1 MNTEYSAA
9 LLSVIENSREEAQR
23 LGQTAIKP
31 ACLLSGLLRSGGKAV
46 EVLQLF
52 EGKISQIKESIENN
66 YSQIQTLSSTVPTEV
81 QSEIELDATSTRLL
95 RLSMLEARMSGTHNA
110 GTEHLLLGIL
120 RDSDNE
126 ARKILN
132 MAGITYE
139 QIAANLNIRPGVR
152 SGFGFADDNPDAF
165 PGDNEDASSKGS
177 TPSSPQ
183 SPETKNS
190 TDTPII
196 DNYGIDLTVVAEKG
210 GLDPVIG
217 REKEIERIAQ
227 ILSRRK
233 KNNPILIGEPG
244 VGKSAVVE
252 GLAALI
258 STRKVPHSLLN
269 KRIVALDMASV
280 VAGTQYRGQFEERLR
295 KIIQELRNHPEII
308 LFIDEIHTII
318 GAGSAPGTLDAANI
332 LKPALARGEIQC
344 IGATTIEEYK
354 KSIEK
359 DGALERRFQKIML
372 EPTSPEETLQILF
385 NIRGR
390 YEDYHTVHYTDEAL
404 KACVRLT
411 ERYVTDRAFPD
422 KAIDALDEAGSRIR
436 LTGVSV
442 PQNITDK
449 ENEIEALKVQKTNA
463 AKNQDY
469 ELAARLRDAVNQLS
483 KELETMNQEWIATL
497 KKDRSTVDA
506 DDIAEVISMISGVPV
521 QKMQQTESDRLKG
534 MKSALKEKVIA
545 QDAAIEKLTRAI
557 TRNRI
562 GLKSPNRPIGTF
574 MFVGPTGVGKTHLVK
589 CLAEWMFG
597 RKDSLIRIDM
607 SEYGE
612 KYSTSRLVGAPPGYV
627 GYEEGGQL
635 TEKVRRHPYS
645 IILLD
650 EIEKAH
656 PDVFNTFLQ
665 IMDEGRM
672 TDGNG
677 TTVDFRNT
685 IIVMTSNSGTRQLK
699 EFGSGIGFNTNSQS
713 IADSHIAE
721 SIVMKALRRQFAP
734 EFLNRLDDI
743 IMFQPLNSKDAGL
756 IANIEIQE
764 LKERLQQQ
772 DITIEVPENV
782 IEFVV
787 SKGFD
792 AQYGARSLKR
802 SIQQYIEDTLCDYI
816 MDHTFTAGTL
826 TFEVEGDHLHINH
839 KEN

>member
-1 MNTEYSAA
+1 MNTDYSAE
-9 LLSVIENSREEAQR
+9 LLCVIEKSREEAQR
-23 LGQTAIKP
+23 LRQTAIKP
-31 ACLLSGLLRSGGKAV
+31 ACLLLGLLRSGGKAT
-46 EVLQLF
+46 EVLQQF
-52 EGKISQIKESIENN
+52 EGKIFQIKENIEAKFKNIETIN
-66 YSQIQTLSSTVPTEV
+66 TAAEEEQTGSVP
-81 QSEIELDATSTRLL
+81 SIELDENSTRLL
-95 RLSMLEARMSGTHNA
+95 RLSMLEARMSGSHNA
-110 GTEHLLLGIL
+110 GTEHLLLGML
-120 RDSDNE
+120 RDTDNE
-126 ARKILN
+126 ARQILN

-139 QIAANLNIRPGVR
+139 QIATSLNIRPGVR
-152 SGFGFADDNPDAF
+152 SGFGFADDNPEAF
-165 PGDNEDASSKGS
+165 PGEGGNEGAKNNASATPKQAELKG
-177 TPSSPQ
+177 
-183 SPETKNS
+183 NS
-190 TDTPII
+190 DTPVI
-196 DNYGIDLTVVAEKG
+196 DNYGIDLTNIAEKG

-233 KNNPILIGEPG
+233 KNNPVIIGEPG
-244 VGKSAVVE
+244 VGKSAIVE
-252 GLAALI
+252 GLATLI
-258 STRKVPHSLLN
+258 SSRKVPHSLLG

-295 KIIQELRNHPEII
+295 RLIQELRSHKEII

-332 LKPALARGEIQC
+332 LKPALARGEVQC

-372 EPTSPEETLQILF
+372 EPTSAEETLQILK
-385 NIRGR
+385 NIRER
-390 YEDYHTVHYTDEAL
+390 YEDFHIVRYTDEAL
-404 KACVRLT
+404 KACVYLT
-411 ERYVTDRAFPD
+411 ERYITDRAFPD
-422 KAIDALDEAGSRIR
+422 KAIDALDEAGSRAR
-436 LTGVSV
+436 LMGVTV
-442 PQNITDK
+442 PQEITDK
-449 ENEIEALKVQKTNA
+449 ENEIEALKVQKTEA
-463 AKNQDY
+463 AKKQDY
-469 ELAARLRDAVNQLS
+469 ELAARLRDAVNTLS
-483 KELETMNQEWIATL
+483 EELEKMNQEWMTTL
-497 KKDRSTVDA
+497 KKDKGTVDA
-506 DDIAEVISMISGVPV
+506 DDIAAVISMISGVPV
-521 QKMQQTESDRLKG
+521 QKMQQSETERLKG
-534 MKSALKEKVIA
+534 MKSVLRRKVIA
-545 QDAAIEKLTRAI
+545 QDAAIDKLTRAI

-597 RKDSLIRIDM
+597 RKDALIRIDM

-699 EFGSGIGFNTNSQS
+699 EFGSGIGFSANNSS
-713 IADSHIAE
+713 IADGTMAE

-734 EFLNRLDDI
+734 EFLNRLDDV
-743 IMFQPLNSKDAGL
+743 IMFQPLKKEDAAQ
-756 IANIEIQE
+756 IAVIE
-764 LKERLQQQ
+764 LKELTDRLNQQGITL
-772 DITIEVPENV
+772 DIPNEAIDFIVK
-782 IEFVV
+782 
-787 SKGFD
+787 KGFD

-802 SIQQYIEDTLCDYI
+802 SIQLHVEDTLCDY
-816 MDHTFTAGTL
+816 MMEHPGVTGTIS
-826 TFEVEGDHLHINH
+826 FEVVNDKLQI
-839 KEN
+839 KA

>member
-1 MNTEYSAA
+1 MD
-9 LLSVIENSREEAQR
+9 
-23 LGQTAIKP
+23 
-31 ACLLSGLLRSGGKAV
+31 
-46 EVLQLF
+46 
-52 EGKISQIKESIENN
+52 GKIAQIKETIEQK
-66 YSQIQTLSSTVPTEV
+66 YQTTAEEMPAAPANAVEP
-81 QSEIELDATSTRLL
+81 DANSTRLL
-95 RLSMLEARMSGTHNA
+95 RLSMLEARMSGNHNA
-110 GTEHLLLGIL
+110 GTEHLLLGML
-120 RDSDNE
+120 RDADNE
-126 ARKILN
+126 ARQILN

-139 QIAANLNIRPGVR
+139 QVAANLNIRPGVR
-152 SGFGFADDNPDAF
+152 SGFGFADDTPEAF
-165 PGDNEDASSKGS
+165 PGDNGENGKKASPLSGQK
-177 TPSSPQ
+177 
-183 SPETKNS
+183 PETKS
-190 TDTPII
+190 SSDTPVI
-196 DNYGIDLTVVAEKG
+196 DNYGIDLTGIAEKG
-210 GLDPVIG
+210 GLDPVVG

-233 KNNPILIGEPG
+233 KNNPVIIGEPG
-244 VGKSAVVE
+244 VGKSAIVE
-252 GLAALI
+252 GLATLI
-258 STRKVPHSLLN
+258 SNKKVPHSLLN

-295 KIIQELRNHPEII
+295 RLIQELGAHPEII

-332 LKPALARGEIQC
+332 LKPALARGEVQC

-372 EPTSPEETLQILF
+372 EPTSADETLQILY
-385 NIRGR
+385 NLRDR
-390 YEDYHTVHYTDEAL
+390 YEDFHSVRYTDEAL
-404 KACVRLT
+404 KACVQLT
-411 ERYVTDRAFPD
+411 ERYITDRAFPD
-422 KAIDALDEAGSRIR
+422 KAIDALDEAGSRAH
-436 LTGVSV
+436 LTGVTV
-442 PQNITDK
+442 PQAITDK

-463 AKNQDY
+463 AQQQDY
-469 ELAARLRDAVNQLS
+469 ELAAKMRDAINQLS
-483 KELETMNQEWIATL
+483 AELDQMNREWTATL
-497 KKDRSTVDA
+497 KKDKSTVDA
-506 DDIAEVISMISGVPV
+506 DSIAEVVSMICGVPV
-521 QKMQQTESDRLKG
+521 QKMQQSESDRLKG
-534 MKSALKEKVIA
+534 MKAALQEKVIA
-545 QDAAIEKLTRAI
+545 QDAAINKLTRAI

-597 RKDSLIRIDM
+597 RKDALIRIDM

-685 IIVMTSNSGTRQLK
+685 IIIMTSNSGTRQLK
-699 EFGSGIGFNTNSQS
+699 EFGSGIGFNASAANDA
-713 IADSHIAE
+713 ADAELAE
-721 SIVMKALRRQFAP
+721 SIVMKVLRRQFAP

-743 IMFQPLNSKDAGL
+743 IMFQPLHKADAAQ
-756 IANIEIQE
+756 IARIETDE
-764 LKERLQQQ
+764 LSARLLQQG
-772 DITIEVPENV
+772 ITLEIPDDVV
-782 IEFVV
+782 DFVV

-802 SIQQYIEDTLCDYI
+802 SIQQHIEDLLCDYL
-816 MDHTFTAGTL
+816 MDRPGYTGRL
-826 TFEVEGDHLHINH
+826 GISLKEGKLEINA
-839 KEN
+839 

>member
-1 MNTEYSAA
+1 MNTDYSAE
-9 LLSVIENSREEAQR
+9 LLCVIEKSREEAQR
-23 LGQTAIKP
+23 LRQTAIKP
-31 ACLLSGLLRSGGKAV
+31 ECLLLGLLRSGGKAT
-46 EVLQLF
+46 EVLQQF
-52 EGKISQIKESIENN
+52 EGKISRIKEDIESKIIKIETINTEE
-66 YSQIQTLSSTVPTEV
+66 STEQTNSGNT
-81 QSEIELDATSTRLL
+81 IELDENSTRIL
-95 RLSMLEARMSGTHNA
+95 RLSMLEARMSGNHNA
-110 GTEHLLLGIL
+110 GTEHLLLGML
-120 RDSDNE
+120 RDTDNE
-126 ARKILN
+126 ARQILN
-132 MAGITYE
+132 MEGITYE
-139 QIAANLNIRPGVR
+139 QIAASLNIRPGVR
-152 SGFGFADDNPDAF
+152 SGFGFADDNPETF
-165 PGDNEDASSKGS
+165 PGEGNSDGAKNNPSATPKQPEMKG
-177 TPSSPQ
+177 
-183 SPETKNS
+183 NS
-190 TDTPII
+190 DTPII
-196 DNYGIDLTVVAEKG
+196 DNYGIDLTNIAEKG

-233 KNNPILIGEPG
+233 KNNPVIIGEPG
-244 VGKSAVVE
+244 VGKSAIVE
-252 GLAALI
+252 GLATLI
-258 STRKVPHSLLN
+258 SSRKVPHSLLG
-269 KRIVALDMASV
+269 KRIIALDMASV

-295 KIIQELRNHPEII
+295 RLIQELRSHKEII

-332 LKPALARGEIQC
+332 LKPALARGEVQC

-372 EPTSPEETLQILF
+372 EPTSAEETLQILQ
-385 NIRGR
+385 NIRER
-390 YEDYHTVHYTDEAL
+390 YEDYHTVRYTDDAL
-404 KACVRLT
+404 KACVYLT
-411 ERYVTDRAFPD
+411 ERYITDRAFPD
-422 KAIDALDEAGSRIR
+422 KAIDALDEAGSRAH
-436 LTGVSV
+436 LMGVTV
-442 PQNITDK
+442 PQEITDK
-449 ENEIEALKVQKTNA
+449 ENEIEALKVQKTEA
-463 AKNQDY
+463 AKKQDY
-469 ELAARLRDAVNQLS
+469 ELAARLRDAVNTLS
-483 KELETMNQEWIATL
+483 DDLEKMNQNWIATL
-497 KKDRSTVDA
+497 KKDKGTVDA
-506 DDIAEVISMISGVPV
+506 NDIAEVISMISGVPV
-521 QKMQQTESDRLKG
+521 QKMQQSETDRLKG
-534 MKSALKEKVIA
+534 MKSELRKKVIA
-545 QDAAIEKLTRAI
+545 QDAAIDKLTRAI

-597 RKDSLIRIDM
+597 RKDALIRIDM

-699 EFGSGIGFNTNSQS
+699 EFGSGIGFSTNNSS
-713 IADSHIAE
+713 IADGTVAE

-734 EFLNRLDDI
+734 EFLNRLDDV
-743 IMFQPLNSKDAGL
+743 IMFQPLKKEDAAQIAL
-756 IANIEIQE
+756 IE
-764 LKERLQQQ
+764 LKELSDRLKQQ
-772 DITIEVPENV
+772 DITLDIPTEAIDFIVKN
-782 IEFVV
+782 
-787 SKGFD
+787 GFD

-802 SIQQYIEDTLCDYI
+802 SIQQHIEDNLCDYM
-816 MDHTFTAGTL
+816 MDHPDTTGTI
-826 TFEVEGDHLHINH
+826 TFEVVNNKLQI
-839 KEN
+839 KA

>member
-1 MNTEYSAA
+1 MNTDYSAE
-9 LLSVIENSREEAQR
+9 LLCVIENSREEAQR
-23 LGQTAIKP
+23 LRQTAIQP
-31 ACLLSGLLRSGGKAV
+31 ACLLLGLLRSGGKAI
-46 EVLQLF
+46 EVLQQF
-52 EGKISQIKESIENN
+52 EGKITIIKNSIEEKYNGFASN
-66 YSQIQTLSSTVPTEV
+66 EPLESTTHLTN
-81 QSEIELDATSTRLL
+81 IEPDANCLRLL
-95 RLSMLEARMSGTHNA
+95 RLSMLEARMSGSHNA

-126 ARKILN
+126 ARQILN

-139 QIAANLNIRPGVR
+139 QVAANLNIRPGVR
-152 SGFGFADDNPDAF
+152 SGFGFAEDNPEAF
-165 PGDNEDASSKGS
+165 PGDNGDSSKN
-177 TPSSPQ
+177 PSALSPQ
-183 SPETKNS
+183 KPETKS
-190 TDTPII
+190 SSDTPII
-196 DNYGIDLTVVAEKG
+196 DNYGIDLTNIAEKG
-210 GLDPVIG
+210 GLDPVVG
-217 REKEIERIAQ
+217 REKEIQRIAQ

-244 VGKSAVVE
+244 VGKSAIVE
-252 GLAALI
+252 GLATLI

-295 KIIQELRNHPEII
+295 RLIQELRNHPEII

-344 IGATTIEEYK
+344 IGATTIEEFK

-372 EPTSPEETLQILF
+372 EPTTTEETLQILY
-385 NIRGR
+385 NIRDK
-390 YEDYHTVHYTDEAL
+390 YEDYHTVHYTDDAL
-404 KACVRLT
+404 KACVYLT
-411 ERYVTDRAFPD
+411 ERYITDRAFPD
-422 KAIDALDEAGSRIR
+422 KAIDALDEAGSRTR

-442 PQNITDK
+442 PQAITDK
-449 ENEIEALKVQKTNA
+449 ENEIEALKTQKTEA
-463 AKNQDY
+463 AKKQDY
-469 ELAARLRDAVNQLS
+469 ELAARLRDAVNSLTE
-483 KELETMNQEWIATL
+483 ELNKMNQEWEATL
-497 KKDRSTVDA
+497 KKDKSVVDA

-521 QKMQQTESDRLKG
+521 QKMQQTETDRLKG
-534 MKSALKEKVIA
+534 MKSALSQKVIA
-545 QDAAIEKLTRAI
+545 QDKAIEKLTRAI

-685 IIVMTSNSGTRQLK
+685 IIIMTSNSGTRQLK
-699 EFGSGIGFNTNSQS
+699 EFGGGVGFNTHSDTL
-713 IADSHIAE
+713 ADPNLAE
-721 SIVMKALRRQFAP
+721 GIVMKALRRQFAP

-743 IMFQPLNSKDAGL
+743 IMFQPLQKEDAAQ
-756 IANIEIQE
+756 IAQIEIKE
-764 LKERLQQQ
+764 LAERLEHQN
-772 DITIEVPENV
+772 IHIEIPEPA

-802 SIQQYIEDTLCDYI
+802 SIQQYIEDALCDFM
-816 MDHTFTAGTL
+816 MDHPGTEGTL
-826 TFEVEGDHLHINH
+826 TFEVSEDKLQI
-839 KEN
+839 KA

>member
-1 MNTEYSAA
+1 MNTDYSAE
-9 LLSVIENSREEAQR
+9 LLCVIENSREEAQR
-23 LGQTAIKP
+23 LRQTAIRP
-31 ACLLSGLLRSGGKAV
+31 ACLLLGLLRSGGKAL
-46 EVLQLF
+46 EVLQHMD
-52 EGKISQIKESIENN
+52 GKIAQIKETIEQK
-66 YSQIQTLSSTVPTEV
+66 YQTTAEEMPAAPANAVEP
-81 QSEIELDATSTRLL
+81 DANSTRLL
-95 RLSMLEARMSGTHNA
+95 RLSMLEARMSGNHNA
-110 GTEHLLLGIL
+110 GTEHLLLGML
-120 RDSDNE
+120 RDADNE
-126 ARKILN
+126 ARQILN

-139 QIAANLNIRPGVR
+139 QVAANLNIRPGVR
-152 SGFGFADDNPDAF
+152 SGFGFADDTPEAF
-165 PGDNEDASSKGS
+165 PGDNGENGKKASPLSGQK
-177 TPSSPQ
+177 
-183 SPETKNS
+183 PETKS
-190 TDTPII
+190 SSDTPVI
-196 DNYGIDLTVVAEKG
+196 DNYGIDLTGIAEKG
-210 GLDPVIG
+210 GLDPVVG

-233 KNNPILIGEPG
+233 KNNPVIIGEPG
-244 VGKSAVVE
+244 VGKSAIVE
-252 GLAALI
+252 GLATLI
-258 STRKVPHSLLN
+258 SNKKVPHSLLN

-295 KIIQELRNHPEII
+295 RLIQELGAHPEII

-332 LKPALARGEIQC
+332 LKPALARGEVQC

-372 EPTSPEETLQILF
+372 EPTSADETLQILY
-385 NIRGR
+385 NLRDR
-390 YEDYHTVHYTDEAL
+390 YEDFHSVRYTDEAL
-404 KACVRLT
+404 KACVQLT
-411 ERYVTDRAFPD
+411 ERYITDRAFPD
-422 KAIDALDEAGSRIR
+422 KAIDALDEAGSRAH
-436 LTGVSV
+436 LTGVTV
-442 PQNITDK
+442 PQAITDK

-463 AKNQDY
+463 AQQQDY
-469 ELAARLRDAVNQLS
+469 ELAAKMRDAINQLS
-483 KELETMNQEWIATL
+483 AELDQMNREWTATL
-497 KKDRSTVDA
+497 KKDKSTVDA
-506 DDIAEVISMISGVPV
+506 DSIAEVVSMICGVPV
-521 QKMQQTESDRLKG
+521 QKMQQSESDRLKG
-534 MKSALKEKVIA
+534 MKAALQEKVIA
-545 QDAAIEKLTRAI
+545 QDAAINKLTRAI

-597 RKDSLIRIDM
+597 RKDALIRIDM

-685 IIVMTSNSGTRQLK
+685 IIIMTSNSGTRQLK
-699 EFGSGIGFNTNSQS
+699 EFGSGIGFNASAANDA
-713 IADSHIAE
+713 ADAELAE
-721 SIVMKALRRQFAP
+721 SIVMKVLRRQFAP

-743 IMFQPLNSKDAGL
+743 IMFQPLHKADAAQ
-756 IANIEIQE
+756 IARIETDE
-764 LKERLQQQ
+764 LSARLLQQG
-772 DITIEVPENV
+772 ITLEIPDDVV
-782 IEFVV
+782 DFVV

-802 SIQQYIEDTLCDYI
+802 SIQQHIEDLLCDYL
-816 MDHTFTAGTL
+816 MDRPGYTGRL
-826 TFEVEGDHLHINH
+826 GISLKEGKLEINA
-839 KEN
+839 

>member
-1 MNTEYSAA
+1 MNTDYSAE
-9 LLSVIENSREEAQR
+9 LLCVIENSREEAQR
-23 LGQTAIKP
+23 LRQTAIKP
-31 ACLLSGLLRSGGKAV
+31 ACLLLGLLRSGGKAI
-46 EVLQLF
+46 EVLQQF
-52 EGKISQIKESIENN
+52 EGKISQIKEAIELKINELMINN
-66 YSQIQTLSSTVPTEV
+66 STETNGLNNDESS
-81 QSEIELDATSTRLL
+81 IELDENSERLL
-95 RLSMLEARMSGTHNA
+95 RLSMLEARMSGSHNA
-110 GTEHLLLGIL
+110 GTEHLLLGML
-120 RDSDNE
+120 RDTDNE
-126 ARKILN
+126 ARQILN

-139 QIAANLNIRPGVR
+139 QIAASLNIRPGVR
-152 SGFGFADDNPDAF
+152 SGFGFADDNPEAF
-165 PGDNEDASSKGS
+165 PGEGNDNAKGSASSAPKQ
-177 TPSSPQ
+177 PELKSS
-183 SPETKNS
+183 S
-190 TDTPII
+190 DTPVI
-196 DNYGIDLTVVAEKG
+196 DNYGIDLTNVAEKG

-233 KNNPILIGEPG
+233 KNNPVIIGEPG
-244 VGKSAVVE
+244 VGKSAIVE
-252 GLAALI
+252 GLATLI
-258 STRKVPHSLLN
+258 SSRKVPHSLLG

-295 KIIQELRNHPEII
+295 RLIQELRNHKEII

-332 LKPALARGEIQC
+332 LKPALARGEVQC

-372 EPTSPEETLQILF
+372 EPTSAEETLQILQ
-385 NIRGR
+385 NIRER
-390 YEDYHTVHYTDEAL
+390 YEDFHTVHYTDDAL
-404 KACVRLT
+404 KACVYLT
-411 ERYVTDRAFPD
+411 ERYITDRAFPD
-422 KAIDALDEAGSRIR
+422 KAIDALDEAGSRAR
-436 LTGVSV
+436 LLGVTV
-442 PQNITDK
+442 PQEITDK
-449 ENEIEALKVQKTNA
+449 ENEIEALKVQKTDA
-463 AKNQDY
+463 AKKQDY
-469 ELAARLRDAVNQLS
+469 ELAARLRDAINTLS
-483 KELETMNQEWIATL
+483 EDLEKMNQAWIATL
-497 KKDRSTVDA
+497 KKDKGTVDA
-506 DDIAEVISMISGVPV
+506 EDIADVISMISGVPV
-521 QKMQQTESDRLKG
+521 QKMQQSESERLKG
-534 MKSALKEKVIA
+534 MKSVLREKVIA
-545 QDAAIEKLTRAI
+545 QDAAIDKLTRAI

-597 RKDSLIRIDM
+597 RKDALIRIDM

-699 EFGSGIGFNTNSQS
+699 EFGSGIGFSTNNSS
-713 IADSHIAE
+713 VADGSLAE
-721 SIVMKALRRQFAP
+721 GIVMKALRRQFAP
-734 EFLNRLDDI
+734 EFLNRLDDV
-743 IMFQPLNSKDAGL
+743 IMFQPLRKDDASQIAG
-756 IANIEIQE
+756 IEIKE
-764 LKERLQQQ
+764 LKDRLKQQ
-772 DITIEVPENV
+772 DIELDIPSDV
-782 IEFVV
+782 INFIVD
-787 SKGFD
+787 KGFD

-802 SIQQYIEDTLCDYI
+802 AIQQHIEDTLCDYM
-816 MDHTFTAGTL
+816 MDHPGVNGTITL
-826 TFEVEGDHLHINH
+826 EVV
-839 KEN
+839 ENKIQVKA